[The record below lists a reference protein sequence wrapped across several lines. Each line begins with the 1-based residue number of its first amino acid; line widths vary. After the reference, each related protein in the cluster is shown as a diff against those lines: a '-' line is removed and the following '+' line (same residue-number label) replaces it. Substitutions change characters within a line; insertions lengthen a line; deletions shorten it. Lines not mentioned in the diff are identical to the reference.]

1 MSIGN
6 IDWSQL
12 QKTLTAAEQL
22 KAAKD
27 QLKTRATAKRW
38 EVETGGITLNGMQ
51 VLTGTEDQNRITTV
65 VANARRA
72 GIETV
77 DFKAASGWVSISVDD
92 VEAIATAIARH
103 VQDSFT
109 AERAHHE
116 AINALS
122 DLAAVAAYDIS
133 QGWIT
138 PA

>member
-1 MSIGN
+1 MTA
-6 IDWSQL
+6 IDCSQL
-12 QKTLTAAEQL
+12 KKAPTVAEQL
-22 KAAKD
+22 LAAKD
-27 QLKTRATAKRW
+27 QLKARATEKRW
-38 EVETGGITLNGMQ
+38 EVETGGIVFSGIR

-72 GIETV
+72 GIATV
-77 DFKAASGWVSISVDD
+77 DFKAASGWVTISVDD

-116 AINALS
+116 AIDALS

-133 QGWIT
+133 QGW
-138 PA
+138 AG

>member
-1 MSIGN
+1 MNS

-12 QKTLTAAEQL
+12 QKAPTAAEQL
-22 KAAKD
+22 RAAKD
-27 QLKTRATAKRW
+27 ALKVSVTAKRW
-38 EVETGGITLNGMQ
+38 EVETGSITLNGMC
-51 VLTGTEDQNRITTV
+51 VLTGTEDQNRITSV

-77 DFKAASGWVSISVDD
+77 DFKAASGWVTISVND

-116 AINALS
+116 AIDALQ
-122 DLAAVAAYDIS
+122 DRAAVAAYDIG
-133 QGWIT
+133 QGWV
-138 PA
+138 A